1 MKDTTNVIG
10 NSIKQREEISL
21 AILLSYSPSI
31 EDCAPQANSKM
42 ASSILSVLLTPTLFL
57 LLVTP
62 HTADAFL
69 FSLPPCRKSSALRP
83 RLSRQACGVRDNSL
97 ARSGIVAS
105 ANPGTSRLHS
115 HAWKRLA
122 TQAGEQ
128 AINWIIPAIAIRI
141 LFGGFRALWGNKK
154 DDEDDETT
162 TRSGLFGRARKRKAV
177 SREDEK
183 NEAIA
188 RIIGEG
194 KELDN
199 AFYNAEILEDIAL
212 GTNLGPWSPNGFV
225 SRHYTDLLSNKERR
239 PISRLFSWFLGSP
252 SDGDLYS
259 SDSSLLFSRDGLRR
273 NPALPR
279 QEFLRVERINERLD
293 SYGFSVQAAVRS
305 RAVAA
310 TALKQKNFERAFG
323 LAVGA
328 SVGGSEPLNE
338 EQLSAL
344 TTTELFF
351 LKRSA
356 NTVGQIH
363 ACDRELRD
371 LMMKRTF
378 QNMEIEEENGEG
390 GGGDS
395 GDEESDNKQ
404 DAESSEANTM
414 TVQGANGEEF
424 EIIIETDQSKPSR
437 AKGLF
442 GRSKSEESGDRDEAK
457 AEALMTVLG
466 QFNQD
471 LVQYELD
478 FIASVVEVL
487 GPARAPSMRAA
498 LLHTSGPAGRLFT
511 ALKGHPLKIILGE
524 LGMIDTSETSK
535 RKCLFLLDFPGDIS
549 ASQVRMLRE
558 EITAVIRSAS
568 EGDEVLVVLKTGG
581 GSVTGYGL
589 ASGLLQRIKDA
600 GLKLTIAVEEYA
612 ASGGYMMCCV
622 ADRIV
627 ASPFAALGSIGVVS
641 STPNFFERLQ
651 REGVEVNTITA
662 GKYKRTLTA
671 TKKTTKEDLEKARED
686 AEAILDLFKGYVKAN
701 RPALDL
707 EDLATGE
714 VWFGTDAVEKGLC
727 DEIITK
733 DDLILRDYIDKG
745 FDCYSISYEE
755 PKEEKGG
762 LRDLLPVG
770 AQSLAKKGSSGFL
783 RRLVR
788 EVVQAAKEETG
799 GSDLFHRTQSV
810 DKASPID
817 YRLQ

>member
-1 MKDTTNVIG
+1 
-10 NSIKQREEISL
+10 
-21 AILLSYSPSI
+21 
-31 EDCAPQANSKM
+31 M
-42 ASSILSVLLTPTLFL
+42 AT
-57 LLVTP
+57 
-62 HTADAFL
+62 
-69 FSLPPCRKSSALRP
+69 
-83 RLSRQACGVRDNSL
+83 
-97 ARSGIVAS
+97 SGIARS
-105 ANPGTSRLHS
+105 ANPGSTQLHS

-141 LFGGFRALWGNKK
+141 LFGGFRALWGNKH
-154 DDEDDETT
+154 DDEDGETT
-162 TRSGLFGRARKRKAV
+162 TRSGLFRRARKRKAV

-212 GTNLGPWSPNGFV
+212 GTNLGPWSPNGYV
-225 SRHYTDLLSNKERR
+225 SRRYTDVLSNKERR

-259 SDSSLLFSRDGLRR
+259 SDNSLLFSRDGLRR

-305 RAVAA
+305 RGVAA

-344 TTTELFF
+344 TTAELFF

-356 NTVGQIH
+356 NTLGQIH

-378 QNMEIEEENGEG
+378 QNMEIEKENVSE
-390 GGGDS
+390 GGDS
-395 GDEESDNKQ
+395 GDEEGDNKQ
-404 DAESSEANTM
+404 DTESSETNTM
-414 TVQGANGEEF
+414 TLQGADEEEF
-424 EIIIETDQSKPSR
+424 EIIIEADESEPR

-442 GRSKSEESGDRDEAK
+442 GRFKSEESGDRDEAK

-478 FIASVVEVL
+478 FIASVVEIL
-487 GPARAPSMRAA
+487 GPARAPSIRAA

-511 ALKGHPLKIILGE
+511 AMKGHPLKIILGE
-524 LGMIDTSETSK
+524 LGSIDTTEASK

-671 TKKTTKEDLEKARED
+671 TKKTTKEDLKKAKED

-770 AQSLAKKGSSGFL
+770 AQSLAKKGPNGFL

-788 EVVQAAKEETG
+788 EVVQAAKEETS
-799 GSDLFHRTQSV
+799 GSDLFHHAQSV
-810 DKASPID
+810 DEASPTD

>member
-1 MKDTTNVIG
+1 MTR
-10 NSIKQREEISL
+10 SEIVPGATS
-21 AILLSYSPSI
+21 S
-31 EDCAPQANSKM
+31 
-42 ASSILSVLLTPTLFL
+42 ASST
-57 LLVTP
+57 
-62 HTADAFL
+62 
-69 FSLPPCRKSSALRP
+69 
-83 RLSRQACGVRDNSL
+83 Q
-97 ARSGIVAS
+97 
-105 ANPGTSRLHS
+105 LHS
-115 HAWKRLA
+115 HSWKRLA

-154 DDEDDETT
+154 DDSDDETT
-162 TRSGLFGRARKRKAV
+162 TRGGLFGRAKRKDL

-225 SRHYTDLLSNKERR
+225 SRRYTDLLSNKERR

-252 SDGDLYS
+252 SENDLYS
-259 SDSSLLFSRDGLRR
+259 GDSSLLFSRDGLRR

-279 QEFLRVERINERLD
+279 QEFIRVERINERLD
-293 SYGFSVQAAVRS
+293 SYGFSVQAAVKS

-310 TALKQKNFERAFG
+310 TTLKQKNFERAYR

-344 TTTELFF
+344 TTAELFF

-356 NTVGQIH
+356 NAVGQIH

-378 QNMEIEEENGEG
+378 QNMDIEEEHGESEG
-390 GGGDS
+390 EDS
-395 GDEESDNKQ
+395 GDEEGDNQQ
-404 DAESSEANTM
+404 DAESSEANAM
-414 TVQGANGEEF
+414 TLQGADGEEF
-424 EIIIETDQSKPSR
+424 EVIIETDESTKPSR

-442 GRSKSEESGDRDEAK
+442 GRSKSEEIGDRDEAK

-478 FIASVVEVL
+478 FIASVVEIL

-511 ALKGHPLKIILGE
+511 AIKGHPLKIILGE
-524 LGMIDTSETSK
+524 LGLIDTSETSK

-612 ASGGYMMCCV
+612 ASGGYMMCCI

-770 AQSLAKKGSSGFL
+770 AQSLAKKGPSGFL

-788 EVVQAAKEETG
+788 EIVQAAKEETG
-799 GSDLFHRTQSV
+799 GSDLFHHTRSV
-810 DKASPID
+810 DEASPID

>member
-1 MKDTTNVIG
+1 
-10 NSIKQREEISL
+10 
-21 AILLSYSPSI
+21 
-31 EDCAPQANSKM
+31 M
-42 ASSILSVLLTPTLFL
+42 ASCSTLLIFHGLTLLWLTPR
-57 LLVTP
+57 
-62 HTADAFL
+62 AEAFL
-69 FSLPPCRKSSALRP
+69 FSLPPSHKSSTIRSRLQVPTQP
-83 RLSRQACGVRDNSL
+83 RAASSEISRIPSACAGS
-97 ARSGIVAS
+97 SS
-105 ANPGTSRLHS
+105 TRLHS

-128 AINWIIPAIAIRI
+128 AINWIIPAIALRI
-141 LFGGFRALWGNKK
+141 LFGGFRALWGNKS
-154 DDEDDETT
+154 DDEDDEATAGG
-162 TRSGLFGRARKRKAV
+162 GLFRRGRKRKAV
-177 SREDEK
+177 SREDQK
-183 NEAIA
+183 NEAIS

-199 AFYNAEILEDIAL
+199 TFYNAEILEDIAL

-225 SRHYTDLLSNKERR
+225 SRRYTDLLSNKERR

-259 SDSSLLFSRDGLRR
+259 GDSSLLFNREGLRR

-279 QEFLRVERINERLD
+279 QEYLRVERINERLD
-293 SYGFSVQAAVRS
+293 SYGFSVQAAVKS

-310 TALKQKNFERAFG
+310 ASLKQKNFERAFG

-328 SVGGSEPLNE
+328 SVGGSAPLSE
-338 EQLSAL
+338 EQISQL
-344 TTTELFF
+344 TTAELFF
-351 LKRSA
+351 LKQSA
-356 NTVGQIH
+356 NTLGQIH

-378 QNMEIEEENGEG
+378 QNMEIIEEEEENEDENGEG
-390 GGGDS
+390 EDGDL
-395 GDEESDNKQ
+395 GDREGDNKQ
-404 DAESSEANTM
+404 DADSSEASTM
-414 TVQGANGEEF
+414 TLQAANGEEF
-424 EIIIETDQSKPSR
+424 EIVIETESKPR

-442 GRSKSEESGDRDEAK
+442 GKSKPEESGDKDEAK

-478 FIASVVEVL
+478 FIASVVELL
-487 GPARAPSMRAA
+487 GPARAPPMRAA
-498 LLHTSGPAGRLFT
+498 LLHTSGPAGRLFST
-511 ALKGHPLKIILGE
+511 IEASPLKIVLGE
-524 LGMIDTSETSK
+524 LGLIDTAGTSK

-568 EGDEVLVVLKTGG
+568 EGDEVLVVLKSGG

-600 GLKLTIAVEEYA
+600 RLKLTIAVEEYA

-671 TKKTTKEDLEKARED
+671 TKKTTQEDIEKAKED

-701 RPALDL
+701 RPALNL

-762 LRDLLPVG
+762 FRDLLPVG
-770 AQSLAKKGSSGFL
+770 AESLAKRGPNGFL

-788 EVVQAAKEETG
+788 EVVQAAKEETP
-799 GSDLFHRTQSV
+799 GSDLFHHAQSV
-810 DKASPID
+810 DGVSPTD
-817 YRLQ
+817 YRLL